1 MREVVMTRQDSAV
14 PARPRPSHDDLNQ
27 LKRQAKDLL
36 KLYRAGDAEALA
48 EVQRLYHDADAATFA
63 LHDAQLVV
71 ARRHGFES
79 WIKLKEHVDR
89 ATVAK
94 LARAA
99 EAGDVSRIRAMLK
112 ARPELVNMDLAADNE
127 HRAIHLAALHRQP
140 DAVRVLMEAGADARK
155 GIY

>member
-1 MREVVMTRQDSAV
+1 MTRQDSAV

-48 EVQRLYHDADAATFA
+48 EVQRLYHDADAAFA

-112 ARPELVNMDLAADNE
+112 ARHDGLSSVIRTLACIESKVGCPRDE
-127 HRAIHLAALHRQP
+127 RGHDGSKQKSKMKRLSR
-140 DAVRVLMEAGADARK
+140 RVAR
-155 GIY
+155 